1 MRIRKREAHLLFS
14 ASLWHQTKTQPGRI
28 SSAGWA

>member
-14 ASLWHQTKTQPGRI
+14 ASPWRQTKTQPVRI
-28 SSAGWA
+28 SSAGSA